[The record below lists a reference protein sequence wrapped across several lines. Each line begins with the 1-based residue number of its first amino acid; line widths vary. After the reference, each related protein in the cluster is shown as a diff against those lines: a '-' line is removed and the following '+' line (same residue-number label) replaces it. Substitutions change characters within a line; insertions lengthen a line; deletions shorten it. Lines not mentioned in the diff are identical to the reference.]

1 MKYEPTSPQGDSMIE
16 WLMMPFADAQ
26 PETDWELIDIV
37 SSVLSTLSESDQ
49 QALHGVFYERKTYQ
63 EVAEDFGIKAKS
75 HAWRKTDTA
84 LKNLKRALLADDR
97 FIQSM
102 GEKYGI
108 NLQQLG

>member
-1 MKYEPTSPQGDSMIE
+1 MMKYEPINPQGDGLIE
-16 WLMMPFADAQ
+16 WLMMPFAETK
-26 PETDWELIDIV
+26 PETDWELIDLI
-37 SSVLSTLSESDQ
+37 SDVLSTLSESDR

-84 LKNLKRALLADDR
+84 LKNLKRALLADDK
-97 FIQSM
+97 FLELM

-108 NLQQLG
+108 NL

>member
-97 FIQSM
+97 FIQSI

-108 NLQQLG
+108 NL

>member
-1 MKYEPTSPQGDSMIE
+1 MKYEPTNPLGNTDIE

-26 PETDWELIDIV
+26 QETDWEIIDII
-37 SSVLSTLSESDQ
+37 SDVLSTLSESDQ

-63 EVAEDFGIKAKS
+63 EVADDFGIKAKS

-84 LKNLKRALLADDR
+84 LKNLKKALLADAR
-97 FIQSM
+97 FIQSI

-108 NLQQLG
+108 NL